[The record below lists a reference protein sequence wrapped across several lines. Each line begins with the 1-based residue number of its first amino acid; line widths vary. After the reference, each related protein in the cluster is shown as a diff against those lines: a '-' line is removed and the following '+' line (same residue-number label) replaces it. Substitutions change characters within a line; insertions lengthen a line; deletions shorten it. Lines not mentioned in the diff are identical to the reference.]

1 MYSKIQETTIILLCL
16 FYFLLNLYNSKV
28 INIIVFCVCFTI
40 FILFFKNK
48 FTALLMAYVLCV
60 SYNII
65 INFHLIENYE
75 DTPTTTTNLEKNIS
89 KISDKLLEGYI
100 KQLQIEDPRLVS
112 TRQVKISDLIPT
124 KKELL
129 PEKVKEMKLKENLK
143 DIPIVINDENFIIDG
158 HYRWYINKNNNDNK
172 FIVAIII
179 KNKLNDFYKE
189 IKEYKKER
197 NANELQRFTLDQEK
211 LLVAKKSIESI
222 MDNINVLNDSM
233 KDLEKIEVV

>member
-1 MYSKIQETTIILLCL
+1 
-16 FYFLLNLYNSKV
+16 
-28 INIIVFCVCFTI
+28 
-40 FILFFKNK
+40 
-48 FTALLMAYVLCV
+48 
-60 SYNII
+60 
-65 INFHLIENYE
+65 
-75 DTPTTTTNLEKNIS
+75 
-89 KISDKLLEGYI
+89 
-100 KQLQIEDPRLVS
+100 
-112 TRQVKISDLIPT
+112 
-124 KKELL
+124 
-129 PEKVKEMKLKENLK
+129 MKLKENLK